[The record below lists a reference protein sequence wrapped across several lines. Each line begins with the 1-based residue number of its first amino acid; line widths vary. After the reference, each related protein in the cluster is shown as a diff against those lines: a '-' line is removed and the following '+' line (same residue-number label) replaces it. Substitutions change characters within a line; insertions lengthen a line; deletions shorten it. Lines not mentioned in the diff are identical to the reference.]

1 MSKSRVKKQKKR
13 GAKKVSAVTHKQIRK
28 SNLSP
33 KDLVRKASKEPN
45 DIYIAQRSF
54 DDLPL
59 DSRLKENIKRKG
71 YVFPT
76 EIQDKT
82 FEFILEKRDVLGIA
96 QTGTGKTGAFLI
108 PLIQRNLKLKR
119 NPFVLVV
126 VPTRELALQIEK
138 EFKSISKNL
147 KQFSHTFIGGTNINK
162 DVQALR
168 RPAHFI
174 FGTPRRLLEL
184 IKLKALNLK
193 EVNTLVI
200 DEFDQL
206 LALGFLKEIEHI
218 TGAMHRRQHTLLF
231 SATLNKKQ
239 LPLLRELLYNPVTIK
254 LSKQKTTGDHID
266 QDVVYYANEEEK
278 INALVDVLDQ
288 NSEKKTLIF
297 EESKYAV
304 EQLYKQLELQGV
316 KSSYF
321 HGGMLQKDRVE
332 SLKNFDEGKT
342 NILIATDIASRG
354 LDVSDISLV
363 INYQL
368 PLTFDNYTHRIGRT
382 GRVGK
387 KGMALTFVK
396 KG

>member
-13 GAKKVSAVTHKQIRK
+13 GAKKVSAVTNTQIRK
-28 SNLSP
+28 SKLSP
-33 KDLVRKASKEPN
+33 KDLVRKASKAPN

-54 DDLPL
+54 EEFPL
-59 DSRLKENIKRKG
+59 DSRLKENLKRKG
-71 YVFPT
+71 YVYPT

-82 FEFILEKRDVLGIA
+82 FEFVLEKRDVLGIA

-108 PLIQRNLKLKR
+108 PLLQRNLKLKR

-126 VPTRELALQIEK
+126 VPTRELALQIDK
-138 EFKSISKNL
+138 EFKSVSKNL
-147 KQFSHTFIGGTNINK
+147 NQFSHTFIGGTNINK

-174 FGTPRRLLEL
+174 IGTPRRLLEL
-184 IKLKALNLK
+184 IKLKALDLR
-193 EVNTLVI
+193 EINTLVI

-206 LALGFLKEIEHI
+206 LALGFLKAIEQI

-239 LPLLRELLYNPVTIK
+239 LPLIRELLYNPVTIK

-266 QDVVYYANEEEK
+266 QDVVYYTGEEDK
-278 INALVDVLDQ
+278 INTLINILQQHSD
-288 NSEKKTLIF
+288 KKTLIF

-304 EQLYKQLELQGV
+304 EQLHQQLENSGI

-387 KGMALTFVK
+387 KGLALTFVK
-396 KG
+396 KR